1 MFQDWPFGWVFVV
14 FFFGAMVRANATYW
28 LGRGARRGGERTR
41 MARGLEGPSMRR
53 AETLVR
59 RFGAPVVALGF
70 LTVGVQTAVNL
81 AAGALRMPV
90 ARFEAAV
97 VVGSLA
103 WAGIYAT
110 VGFAVV
116 EAWLGGVGV
125 PVLVAA
131 VAGITAVVVSTVV
144 LRRGR

>member
-1 MFQDWPFGWVFVV
+1 
-14 FFFGAMVRANATYW
+14 
-28 LGRGARRGGERTR
+28 
-41 MARGLEGPSMRR
+41 MRR

-81 AAGALRMPV
+81 ASGVLRMPLV
-90 ARFEAAV
+90 RFEVAAL
-97 VVGSLA
+97 VGSLA

-125 PVLVAA
+125 PVVVAA
-131 VAGITAVVVSTVV
+131 VIGMAAVLVSTMV
-144 LRRGR
+144 LRRSR

>member
-14 FFFGAMVRANATYW
+14 FFLGAMVRANATYW

-41 MARGLEGPSMRR
+41 MARRLEGPSMRR

-81 AAGALRMPV
+81 ASGVLRMPLV
-90 ARFEAAV
+90 RFEVAA

-125 PVLVAA
+125 PVVVAA
-131 VAGITAVVVSTVV
+131 VIGMAAVLVSTMV
-144 LRRGR
+144 LRRSR